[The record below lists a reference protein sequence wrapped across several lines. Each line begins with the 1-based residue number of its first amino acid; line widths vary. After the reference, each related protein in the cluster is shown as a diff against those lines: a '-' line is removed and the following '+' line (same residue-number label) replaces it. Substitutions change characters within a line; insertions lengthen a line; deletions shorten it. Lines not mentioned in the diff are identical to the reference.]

1 MEYYRWISKVAVILP
16 YAIRD
21 GLLWGQLPR
30 TASRTGRF
38 ASGSDGERI
47 AAGAPPPFY
56 RIIPSFFMSALAGDF
71 QLENLYAILGV
82 APNASDD
89 EIKKVYR
96 SLAMRYHPDRN
107 QAPGA
112 EARFKAVTKA
122 YEILSDPGKRAEYN
136 QSVNHRIVLDAQ
148 GEAFEL
154 WRSLFALNGVT
165 VAP

>member
-1 MEYYRWISKVAVILP
+1 M
-16 YAIRD
+16 
-21 GLLWGQLPR
+21 
-30 TASRTGRF
+30 
-38 ASGSDGERI
+38 
-47 AAGAPPPFY
+47 
-56 RIIPSFFMSALAGDF
+56 
-71 QLENLYAILGV
+71 ENLYAVLGV

-107 QAPGA
+107 DAPGA

-122 YEILSDPGKRAEYN
+122 YEILSDPVKREEYN

-154 WRSLFALNGVT
+154 WRSVFSLNGVN
-165 VAP
+165 VQP